1 MENEFF
7 LNAGTSA
14 SPELHFE
21 TLSVVGMSS
30 WRSGM
35 GIQAMELN
43 CSVDQSMDC
52 VFNPNWEKSTN
63 YGVQF
68 DCALSSMV
76 SSPAA
81 SNSNIPHESFVI
93 TELIGKLGN
102 IGNSREISPHSQPL
116 LASYINGNN
125 STNTSCYSTPLNSPP
140 KLNVRV
146 VDNLVKDKLPS
157 LGKSMPMNSS
167 VADFSADPGF
177 AERAAR
183 FSYFGSRSLNGRKS

>member
-7 LNAGTSA
+7 LNAGTSGP
-14 SPELHFE
+14 PELHFE

-43 CSVDQSMDC
+43 CSVDQSVDC
-52 VFNPNWEKSTN
+52 VFNPNWEKSTD

-68 DCALSSMV
+68 DSALSSMV

-81 SNSNIPHESFVI
+81 SNSNIPRESFVI
-93 TELIGKLGN
+93 MELIGKLGN
-102 IGNSREISPHSQPL
+102 IGNSGEISPHSQPL

-177 AERAAR
+177 AERAVR
-183 FSYFGSRSLNGRKS
+183 FSCFGSRSLNGRRS